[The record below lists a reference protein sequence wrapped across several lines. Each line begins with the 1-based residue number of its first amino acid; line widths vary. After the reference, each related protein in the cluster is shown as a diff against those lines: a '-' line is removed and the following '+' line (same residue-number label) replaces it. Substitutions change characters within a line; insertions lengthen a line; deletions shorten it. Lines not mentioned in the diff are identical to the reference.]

1 MTCMRMKK
9 WLIIIF
15 SGLFMFST
23 IPFTAVSAD
32 DTDAQK
38 SDSKS
43 DTGKY
48 STKDE
53 VIYGNLDVNGNVKDM
68 YVVNNF
74 NVTEPGLLVDYGD
87 YSHVRNLT
95 DLSDIE
101 QMNHDEVHFQA
112 DETNFYYQGNLG
124 NKPLPWNIS
133 ISNIDNVEKVKPEE
147 LARISDNLEIQITTS
162 ANENVDPTFFENYL
176 IQISLTLDPLIFN
189 DVQAP
194 EGTEVNE
201 GKNKQISFMVLPDQE
216 EELILSANVTELEMD
231 PIEISAIPANIAI
244 EDPDISNM
252 TGDMESLSSAINDI
266 NTGVGKLN
274 NGIAELNTGAG
285 ELSRGSTEYRQGLN
299 ELNQSSGDLV
309 NGSNEIRNVLNQVND
324 AMQNNTDI
332 PELGDLQDLPDGF
345 RELAKGIRES
355 ADGLDELKENYNQA
369 FEVLDDAIG
378 DIPDYNLTDT
388 EIEELYASGG
398 DKEVID
404 KLIETYKAAKKVKAT
419 YKQTKEGFKAVSSAL
434 KQAINPLNEMANE
447 LENIANSMEANTEDL
462 EKFDALTELQEG
474 ISSMATEYNTFH
486 DGLTDYTE
494 GVHSLTTNYQKLD
507 SGIQELSEGTSALE
521 SGASDLHE
529 GTKELQGETNDLP
542 DEMQSKIDEL
552 MEEYENKDFDPVSF
566 VSDKNDKVDVVQF
579 VLQTEKIEIEEPETD
594 DSEED
599 EEKSLWQRFLD
610 LFK

>member
-1 MTCMRMKK
+1 MRMKK
-9 WLIIIF
+9 WLMIIF
-15 SGLFMFST
+15 SGLLMFST

-133 ISNIDNVEKVKPEE
+133 ISYIVNGEKVKPEE
-147 LARISDNLEIQITTS
+147 LAGISGDLEIQITTS

-309 NGSNEIRNVLNQVND
+309 NGSKEIRNVLNQVND

-355 ADGLDELKENYNQA
+355 ADGLGELKENYNQA
-369 FEVLDDAIG
+369 FEALDDAIG

-404 KLIETYKAAKKVKAT
+404 KLIETYKAAKKVNAT

-447 LENIANSMEANTEDL
+447 LENIADSMEANTEDL
-462 EKFDALTELQEG
+462 EKLDALTELQEG

-486 DGLTDYTE
+486 DGLIDYTE
-494 GVHSLTTNYQKLD
+494 GVNSMTTNYQKLD